1 MKLINADF
9 LMKHIAKHSYPVR
22 HGTNNVEKGM
32 TITGIKECICEDELI
47 VEIVHCYECKLRKTE
62 ECAMY
67 YKCNC
72 GEQHTWENDNDYC
85 SWGLRQVSG
94 NESSNC

>member
-1 MKLINADF
+1 MRLIDTDF

-32 TITGIKECICEDELI
+32 TITGIKECVCEDEFI
-47 VEIVHCYECKLRKTE
+47 TEIVHCYECKLRKTE

-85 SWGLRQVSG
+85 SWGVKVGEQ
-94 NESSNC
+94 E